1 MMPLVK
7 FKFWK
12 NLFVPPKK
20 HQLTEFNIYSLNEK
34 IILKNSV
41 LVRFGMANY
50 KDLRAHNE
58 KKRGRKAPEP
68 SAAFFSSFNGEK
80 TPEKGASLGNR
91 LFAAAANVGDALSD
105 MVARAAG
112 PLAEEPAGKVHI
124 YINSRESFGSWTFIY
139 RRIRRRNC
147 DCVSVRK
154 RQSFRWWPDSSF
166 YHRKS
171 TQNSSKKTNYQSDRE
186 PTQAFLYDAS
196 RAHHCFL
203 HFRHSCRFIRFCVST
218 QDWCL

>member
-1 MMPLVK
+1 MTPLVK

-12 NLFVPPKK
+12 NLFVPLKK
-20 HQLTEFNIYSLNEK
+20 HQLTEFNIYSLRDK
-34 IILKNSV
+34 KFKFKNSV

-50 KDLRAHNE
+50 TDLRAHNE

-124 YINSRESFGSWTFIY
+124 CTLKTQCLKNFFGSWTFIN
-139 RRIRRRNC
+139 RGIRRRNC
-147 DCVSVRK
+147 DCISVRK
-154 RQSFRWWPDSSF
+154 RESFRWWPDSSF

-171 TQNSSKKTNYQSDRE
+171 TQNSSKKTNHQSDR
-186 PTQAFLYDAS
+186 
-196 RAHHCFL
+196 
-203 HFRHSCRFIRFCVST
+203 
-218 QDWCL
+218 